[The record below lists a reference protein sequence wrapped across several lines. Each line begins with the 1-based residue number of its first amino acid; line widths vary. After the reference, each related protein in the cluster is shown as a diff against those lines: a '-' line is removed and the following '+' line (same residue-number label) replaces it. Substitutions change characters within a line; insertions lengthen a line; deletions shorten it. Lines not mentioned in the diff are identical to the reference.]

1 MRTISR
7 QQASERLGEIR
18 ENSQGELMEIVAYR
32 SATDIDILF
41 RDTGNILEH
50 QAYSNFVRGT
60 PKDYYLPTFYGHGI
74 KRHGR
79 IFDEGGKKTI
89 AFGYWYDMLK
99 RCYNPIDVK
108 RYPSYSDCYVCD
120 EWLDLPT
127 FEDWVLRN
135 YYQCGNEKM
144 VLDKD
149 ILFKGNKLYSPD
161 TAIFVPERI
170 NGLFTKTN
178 RMRGT
183 YPIGV
188 YYKKKNGKFCAQ
200 VSKLSDEIRGTKQQ
214 EYLGL
219 FDTPEEAFA
228 AYKFEKEKYI
238 REVADYY
245 NNRYHNFP
253 FKLYRALCNY
263 TVDIDD

>member
-1 MRTISR
+1 M
-7 QQASERLGEIR
+7 R
-18 ENSQGELMEIVAYR
+18 ENRQGELMEIVAYR

-41 RDTGNILEH
+41 RDTGNVLEH
-50 QAYSNFVRGT
+50 QAYGNFVRGT
-60 PKDYYLPTFYGHGI
+60 PKDYHLPTFYGHGI
-74 KRHGR
+74 KRDAR
-79 IFDEGGKKTI
+79 LFDEHGNKTL
-89 AFGYWYDMLK
+89 AFGYWEDMLK
-99 RCYNPIDVK
+99 RCYYAPDVE
-108 RYPSYSDCYVCD
+108 RHPVYADCHVCD

-127 FEDWVLRN
+127 FEQWVEHN
-135 YYQCGNEKM
+135 FYQCGSEKM

-149 ILFKGNKLYSPD
+149 ILFKGNKLYSPQ
-161 TAIFVPERI
+161 TAMFVPERI
-170 NGLFTKTN
+170 NVLFTKTN

-188 YYKKKNGKFCAQ
+188 YYKKKNRKFCAQ
-200 VSKLSDEIRGTKQQ
+200 VSKLFDEISGTKQQ

-238 REVADYY
+238 KQVADHYR
-245 NNRYHNFP
+245 NRYPHFP
-253 FKLYRALCNY
+253 LKLYRALYNY